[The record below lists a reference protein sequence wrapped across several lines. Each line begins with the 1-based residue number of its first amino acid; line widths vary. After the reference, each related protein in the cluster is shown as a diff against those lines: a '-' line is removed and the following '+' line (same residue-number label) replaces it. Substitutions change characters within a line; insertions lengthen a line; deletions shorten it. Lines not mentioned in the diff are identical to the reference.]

1 MEQVLALKPRP
12 DGLFCFNDTVAV
24 GAMVRAIEAG
34 LRIPQDLAI
43 VGCGNFHYSGKLRVP
58 LSSVDQRSR
67 EIGERAARMIIRL
80 LEKPSAKPSARP
92 RSSII
97 EPELVVRASSKL
109 K

>member
-1 MEQVLALKPRP
+1 MPSS
-12 DGLFCFNDTVAV
+12 
-24 GAMVRAIEAG
+24 RAPTLSSASTIT

-43 VGCGNFHYSGKLRVP
+43 LGCGNYHYSGKLRVP
-58 LSSVDQRSR
+58 LSSIDQRSR
-67 EIGERAARMIIRL
+67 EIGERAARMIVRL
-80 LEKPSAKPSARP
+80 LEKPSARP